1 MTTAARLELDELLED
16 MRRTLAP
23 AERAIR
29 SHCYLDAL
37 AAGRVPES
45 SLRAFAGEQFSIVS
59 SDRRSFAH
67 LAGRFPEPPAGDFF
81 LSLAA
86 GEGEALSRL
95 GGFAA
100 AVSLGEEELRAY
112 EPTPGAQAYKAFVA
126 WLALD
131 GSRADLA
138 LAFLANL
145 DAWGVNC
152 ARMAE
157 ALRDRYGLD
166 EEAVAFFDFF
176 AVPAPGFEERAL
188 VVAAEGLAHG
198 DSPGQARRAARL
210 LQAYELLYWDTLAEG
225 L

>member
-1 MTTAARLELDELLED
+1 MTTAARPKLDELLPD
-16 MRRTLAP
+16 VRRALAP

-29 SHCYLDAL
+29 SHRYLDAL
-37 AAGRVPES
+37 TAGRVPES
-45 SLRAFAGEQFSIVS
+45 PLRALAGEQFSIIW

-67 LAGRFPEPPAGDFF
+67 LAGRFPEAPAGDFF

-100 AVSLGEEELRAY
+100 AVGLGEEELRAC
-112 EPTPGAQAYKAFVA
+112 EPAPGAQAYKAFVA
-126 WLALD
+126 WLALN

-145 DAWGVNC
+145 DAWDANC
-152 ARMAE
+152 GRMAE
-157 ALRDRYGLD
+157 ALRDLCGLD
-166 EEAVAFFDFF
+166 DEAVAFLD
-176 AVPAPGFEERAL
+176 
-188 VVAAEGLAHG
+188 
-198 DSPGQARRAARL
+198 
-210 LQAYELLYWDTLAEG
+210 WDTLAEG